1 MKHVGVNVA
10 ADALFTYV
18 YTGVNG
24 GLVLISADEPGQ
36 HSSQNEQDNR
46 NYAKFAK
53 MPMLEPATSQESLDM
68 MKAAFDISEEYDTPV
83 LVRMT
88 TRSCHSKGI
97 VEIGDRVE
105 AINYAVSRLGEG
117 DMLVIAGKGHENGQ
131 KIGDRIIP
139 MNDLEEAAKAI
150 ARLSR

>member
-1 MKHVGVNVA
+1 MTIRVPKTRRKSVGRFCANV
-10 ADALFTYV
+10 
-18 YTGVNG
+18 
-24 GLVLISADEPGQ
+24 P
-36 HSSQNEQDNR
+36 
-46 NYAKFAK
+46 
-53 MPMLEPATSQESLDM
+53 
-68 MKAAFDISEEYDTPV
+68 
-83 LVRMT
+83 
-88 TRSCHSKGI
+88 
-97 VEIGDRVE
+97 EIGDRVE

>member
-1 MKHVGVNVA
+1 
-10 ADALFTYV
+10 
-18 YTGVNG
+18 
-24 GLVLISADEPGQ
+24 
-36 HSSQNEQDNR
+36 
-46 NYAKFAK
+46 
-53 MPMLEPATSQESLDM
+53 
-68 MKAAFDISEEYDTPV
+68 
-83 LVRMT
+83 
-88 TRSCHSKGI
+88 
-97 VEIGDRVE
+97 VE